1 MRIARVALG
10 TDVVFASVE
19 GDIDERMSV
28 LPDDALLRII
38 DVHPFGEITFTGQ
51 QITGAQARL
60 LAPVLP
66 SKIVAV
72 GKNYA
77 AHAAEMGGTPPA
89 EPMIFLKPNTSV
101 IGPDTPIR
109 LPAMSQ
115 QVEHE
120 AELAIVIGR
129 LCQDVPLERV
139 NEVILGYTC
148 ANDVTAR
155 DLQRTDGQ
163 WGRAKGFDTFC
174 PLGPWVVTD
183 LDPSDL
189 AISCEVEGETR
200 QSGRT
205 SELVHDV
212 PSLVSWI
219 SQVMTLLPGDVIL
232 TGTPAGVG
240 PLRDGEEVTVTI
252 EGIGTLANEVIA

>member
-1 MRIARVALG
+1 MLIARVSHDSEVHFVA
-10 TDVVFASVE
+10 
-19 GDIDERMSV
+19 IDDESGGSD
-28 LPDDALLRII
+28 LPDDARLRVI
-38 DVHPFGEITFTGQ
+38 DAHPFGEISFTGQ
-51 QITGAQARL
+51 ELLGSQVRL

-77 AHAAEMGGTPPA
+77 EHAREMGGEVPA
-89 EPMIFLKPNTSV
+89 EPMIFLKPSTSV
-101 IGPDTPIR
+101 IGPGAAID
-109 LPAMSQ
+109 LPGMSA

-129 LCQDVPLERV
+129 LCKEVPLERV
-139 NEVILGYTC
+139 PDVVLGYTC

-174 PLGPWVVTD
+174 PLGPWIRTD

-189 AISCEVEGETR
+189 AIACDVDGEIR
-200 QSGRT
+200 QEART
-205 SELVHDV
+205 GDLVRGV
-212 PSLVSWI
+212 PELVSWI
-219 SQVMTLLPGDVIL
+219 STVMTLLPGDVIL

-240 PLRDGEEVTVTI
+240 PLKSGDEVAVTI
-252 EGIGTLANEVIA
+252 EGIGTLVNEVT

>member
-1 MRIARVALG
+1 
-10 TDVVFASVE
+10 VVFASVE